1 MKVSVFGLG
10 YVGVVASAC
19 LSRDGFTVVGV
30 DIYEEKVRL
39 VNSGQATIIELGL
52 GELLRAGVDAGRL
65 SATTSAD
72 EAIAQTD
79 ISLICVG
86 TPSRPDGSQ
95 DLSAVYRVCE
105 QIGDAIARK
114 GRSHIVVIRSTV
126 LPGTTA
132 KCAEILRE
140 HAGDV
145 PVHLAM
151 NPEFL
156 REGSAIRDYDAPPFT
171 VIGTTDPVAEAALCE
186 LYAGIIAP
194 VFVTKPPIA
203 EILKLA
209 SNAWHATKITYAN
222 EIGRL
227 AKASGVDGREVLRIL
242 MEDTKLNVSKAYLR
256 PGFAFGG
263 SCLPKDVRA
272 LTYFAKTESID
283 VPLLDAL
290 QLSNHAQIELALRQ
304 VIATDKRRV
313 GLLGLSFKPG
323 TDDLRESPTV
333 ELAERLIGKG
343 FDLRIFDAAVH
354 EAKLVGA
361 NRAYIEQKIPHL
373 SKLLVESLDEIA
385 AHAEVI
391 IISYGAAEFRPLLAS
406 IDPGIQIIDLAGT
419 FPPTFFE
426 GKPYDGIAW

>member
-52 GELLRAGVDAGRL
+52 GELLEAGVKSGRL

-72 EAIAQTD
+72 EAVARTD

-95 DLSAVYRVCE
+95 DLLAVYRVCE

-171 VIGTTDPVAEAALCE
+171 VIGTDDPVAEAALRE
-186 LYAGIIAP
+186 MYAAIIAP
-194 VFVTKPPIA
+194 VFVTEPAIA

-304 VIATDKRRV
+304 VIATGKRRV

-343 FDLRIFDAAVH
+343 YELRIFDAAVH

-373 SKLLVESLDEIA
+373 SRLLVESLDEIA
-385 AHAEVI
+385 DHAEVI
-391 IISYGAAEFRPLLAS
+391 IISYGAAEFRSLLAS

-419 FPPTFFE
+419 FPPSFFE